1 MSNQE
6 RFKSVLTDQ
15 YRGLFKKPEYAI
27 AAKKNTPEES
37 AARMVDSL
45 AAGSASKSGTG
56 IQATLKILGIKN
68 TYKAISEYLRAS

>member
-1 MSNQE
+1 
-6 RFKSVLTDQ
+6 
-15 YRGLFKKPEYAI
+15 
-27 AAKKNTPEES
+27 
-37 AARMVDSL
+37 MVDSL